1 MSDPFDDAMVKA
13 FGSEGGLSDHPA
25 DRGGLTNYGLSLRYL
40 RNLGAD
46 RGGDI
51 DMDGDVD
58 VQDVLAARPADA
70 RRLFRR
76 DFWIPSGAEDIATV
90 APLVASETF
99 DFAVVR
105 GPGNAAR
112 AVQRALCDLG
122 FPVDVDGIYG
132 DETHAEVLRC
142 VDGGYGPGLLQAVR
156 RRQCEQF
163 VRIVENDR
171 SQIVFLLGWIRRA
184 LDLDA

>member
-1 MSDPFDDAMVKA
+1 M
-13 FGSEGGLSDHPA
+13 
-25 DRGGLTNYGLSLRYL
+25 N
-40 RNLGAD
+40 
-46 RGGDI
+46 
-51 DMDGDVD
+51 GDVRREWFEKAYYQILGVAKNATAAEIKKAYRKLAQQHHPDANPGNVEAEERFKEISAAHD
-58 VQDVLAARPADA
+58 VIGD
-70 RRLFRR
+70 
-76 DFWIPSGAEDIATV
+76 EDIATV